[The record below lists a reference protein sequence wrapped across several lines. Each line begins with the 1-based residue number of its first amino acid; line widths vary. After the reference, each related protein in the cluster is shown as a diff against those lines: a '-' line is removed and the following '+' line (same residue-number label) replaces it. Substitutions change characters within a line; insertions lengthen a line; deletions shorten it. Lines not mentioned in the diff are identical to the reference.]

1 MSLCVICRERIPEG
15 YGQVCLKCS
24 ARFGPEV
31 GLSVNEK
38 SSRLLAALLQIER
51 RQHMETRR
59 RLAKAEHDRDR
70 YHRRLIATM
79 DGIKGVIRKAER
91 LRRPPCDRERQVR
104 I

>member
-1 MSLCVICRERIPEG
+1 MYNHYTLWA
-15 YGQVCLKCS
+15 L

-31 GLSVNEK
+31 GLSVNEE
-38 SSRLLAALLQIER
+38 SSRLLAVLLQIER

-59 RLAKAEHDRDR
+59 KLAKAEHDRDR

-79 DGIKGVIRKAER
+79 DGSQGVIRKAER